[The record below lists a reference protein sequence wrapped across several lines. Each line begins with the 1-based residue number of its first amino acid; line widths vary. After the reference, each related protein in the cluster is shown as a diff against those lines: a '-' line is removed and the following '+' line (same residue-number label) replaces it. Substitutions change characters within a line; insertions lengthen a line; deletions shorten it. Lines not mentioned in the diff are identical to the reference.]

1 MPVVYPQTGPGFP
14 RATNADPA
22 LDGLRQLGSLSATG
36 SGSTGPLNR
45 NRLTEADSWQSYP
58 PSATPP
64 AQEAMRQQLLN
75 SLKMAY
81 GPGKGF
87 GQGPAPERKEKPAPL
102 TAG

>member
-1 MPVVYPQTGPGFP
+1 MPLVYGQWGPGLP
-14 RATNADPA
+14 GNPA

-36 SGSTGPLNR
+36 SGSTGPLNP
-45 NRLTEADSWQSYP
+45 NRLTEADSWESYP

-64 AQEAMRQQLLN
+64 AQENIRQQLLE

-87 GQGPAPERKEKPAPL
+87 GQGAAPARAEKPSPN